1 MGANKKQLLAHLRKS
16 KSFYTDF
23 DEIFIIIRIFIDGL
37 KMNISTGIKIQ
48 FKDWIENWLKTQKKN
63 PISLREEN
71 HQKKNLL
78 LKSKLKRG
86 FLSWFKLLP

>member
-1 MGANKKQLLAHLRKS
+1 
-16 KSFYTDF
+16 
-23 DEIFIIIRIFIDGL
+23 
-37 KMNISTGIKIQ
+37 MNISTGIKIQ

-78 LKSKLKRG
+78 LKSKLKRA